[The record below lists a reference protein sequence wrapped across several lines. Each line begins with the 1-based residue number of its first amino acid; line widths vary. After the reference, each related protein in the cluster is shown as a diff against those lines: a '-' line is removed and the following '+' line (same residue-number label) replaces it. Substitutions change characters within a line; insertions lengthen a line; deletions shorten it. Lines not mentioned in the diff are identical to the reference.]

1 MAHKELAVRT
11 LPQAALIEDKRPGP
25 RLSAEGPSSAMLIY
39 ADTNNHCDIDR
50 GSLEADQHSMI
61 AALHEQ
67 GLDTH
72 DVTHCSTLAESLGVR
87 VDGLGGTVAQQLH
100 VTGGWI
106 GLLRLAFEPQSCL
119 VPSFRSLWDT
129 SQCGPW

>member
-1 MAHKELAVRT
+1 
-11 LPQAALIEDKRPGP
+11 
-25 RLSAEGPSSAMLIY
+25 MLIY
-39 ADTNNHCDIDR
+39 ADNNNHCGIDR

-67 GLDTH
+67 G
-72 DVTHCSTLAESLGVR
+72 STLMMSRIVR
-87 VDGLGGTVAQQLH
+87 PWQRVWEYVWMAWGALWAQQLR

-119 VPSFRSLWDT
+119 APSFRSLWDT